1 MNIIKNCINRY
12 ELNQYFNFKSRNL
25 FSNEEKKT
33 IKKLSEDVDS
43 IITLIEEASNVAK
56 AYDIDE
62 SLKLISCHSDKTI
75 DINNFIKTKLYIYN
89 KYSSFFSGSTSYR
102 ASRLYNKL
110 WKKAMNQSI
119 DNDLLPPDCI
129 NGDNTYLVYQINK
142 IFSNLDEFNEVLYLK
157 TTTVEKIVDLLGNDT
172 RIFDIFKLE
181 SNDIEKIINNYSDII
196 KFIDFKALT
205 PRSATTK
212 YNYLDL
218 INMGKSEEGKKVRA
232 EIFNQ
237 LLSSSQEMLD
247 ISSISKLPD
256 SFYKKILSNP
266 DSYLDLCKKFLD
278 SDSNLKYLIDI
289 LSNINPECEDTL
301 INSFFNFDFE
311 NYNCEIMNTILSSIV
326 HCDKSLET
334 NSKRYKLKSE
344 FFFGTEDEKG
354 FLEDLGDKNIDNKES
369 LVTILEFLDG
379 DMKPSLLEAKIDAI
393 KSTVTKDEFND
404 TDNLKKYLNFLDM
417 PCRGEEITKKH
428 IKARSDYFKIH
439 SISEFI
445 DKFNLHCSENTTLMN
460 NILTRQKKKK
470 NQNLTLNIIEEASN
484 LDSSTFFKS
493 IMVLSQIE
501 TKKSLKEFK
510 NILNSTMF
518 KNASN
523 DEKDAILDSLFCA
536 NKDYGFNYKIKFTDE
551 VKSLMDN
558 EKEYPCKIKIDNKK
572 FHGTIKKTTN
582 Q

>member
-25 FSNEEKKT
+25 FSNEEKKA

-75 DINNFIKTKLYIYN
+75 DIDNFIKTKLYIYN

-102 ASRLYNKL
+102 VSRLYNKL
-110 WKKAMNQSI
+110 WEKAMNQSI
-119 DNDLLPPDCI
+119 DNDLFPPDCI
-129 NGDNTYLVYQINK
+129 NSDNTYLVDQINK

-181 SNDIEKIINNYSDII
+181 NNDIEKIINNYSDII
-196 KFIDFKALT
+196 NFIDFKVLK
-205 PRSATTK
+205 PRSTTTK

-218 INMGKSEEGKKVRA
+218 INMGKSQEGKKVRA
-232 EIFNQ
+232 EIFNK

-256 SFYKKILSNP
+256 SFYKKLLSDHDN
-266 DSYLDLCKKFLD
+266 YLDLCKKFLN

-289 LSNINPECEDTL
+289 LPNINPECEDTL
-301 INSFFNFDFE
+301 INSYFNFDFE
-311 NYNCEIMNTILSSIV
+311 NYNCEIMNTILSSIT
-326 HCDKSLET
+326 HCDKNLET

-354 FLEDLGDKNIDNKES
+354 FLEDLEDKNIDNKES
-369 LVTILEFLDG
+369 LLAILEFLDG
-379 DMKPSLLEAKIDAI
+379 EMKPSLLEAKIDAI
-393 KSTVTKDEFND
+393 KSVITKDEFND

-428 IKARSDYFKIH
+428 IKARSDYFKTH

-445 DKFNLHCSENTTLMN
+445 DKFNLHCDERPTLMK

-470 NQNLTLNIIEEASN
+470 NQNLTLDIIEEASN

-501 TKKSLKEFK
+501 TKESLKEFK

-523 DEKDAILDSLFCA
+523 DEKQAILDSLFCA
-536 NKDYGFNYKIKFTDE
+536 NKNYGFNYKIKFTDE

-572 FHGTIKKTTN
+572 FHGTIKKATN